1 MVQAVFL
8 VVTIFWCCLVT
19 GLHPHPPL
27 VWMVLDVLPTGFRWF
42 LILWVLSLDS
52 GANREH
58 RSEVT
63 FTSPSWVSVAYP
75 SMFPFKMS
83 PGTGLAMKLSITH
96 LPKPGKPDRGCAK
109 KDGLPQD
116 HNPVM

>member
-1 MVQAVFL
+1 M
-8 VVTIFWCCLVT
+8 
-19 GLHPHPPL
+19 
-27 VWMVLDVLPTGFRWF
+27 
-42 LILWVLSLDS
+42 VLSLDS

-63 FTSPSWVSVAYP
+63 FTIIYITIMGVSGL
-75 SMFPFKMS
+75 PFKMS

-96 LPKPGKPDRGCAK
+96 LPKPGKDRGSAK